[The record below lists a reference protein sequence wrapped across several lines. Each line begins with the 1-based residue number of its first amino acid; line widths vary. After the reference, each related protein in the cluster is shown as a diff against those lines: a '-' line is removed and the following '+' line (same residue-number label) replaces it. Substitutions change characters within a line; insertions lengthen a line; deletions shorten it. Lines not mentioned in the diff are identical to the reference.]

1 MMRDSGSSSRRGIL
15 ALDHAVRV
23 DPLDGSS
30 MGPGVETA
38 TLDGEVRVEMMTS
51 MAGDVGQKIRVLL
64 ADDHAVLRAG
74 MTSLLNDEP
83 DIEVVGEAWDGQMAV
98 ELAVDL
104 QPDVILMD
112 VTMPRLNGIEATRR
126 IMAQLPRVR
135 IIGLSMHE
143 QESMAVAMRRAG
155 AKAYLTK
162 DGRCE
167 TLIDA
172 IRAQGLQSP
181 HTADRD

>member
-1 MMRDSGSSSRRGIL
+1 M
-15 ALDHAVRV
+15 
-23 DPLDGSS
+23 
-30 MGPGVETA
+30 TA
-38 TLDGEVRVEMMTS
+38 TLDLDVTVNEMTS
-51 MAGDVGQKIRVLL
+51 IAGGAGRKIRVLL

-83 DIEVVGEAWDGQMAV
+83 DIEVVGEACDGQMAV
-98 ELAVDL
+98 ELALDL

-126 IMAQLPRVR
+126 IIARLPYAR

-143 QESMAVAMRRAG
+143 QESMGAAMRNAG

-167 TLIDA
+167 TLMEA
-172 IRAQGLQSP
+172 IRAQ
-181 HTADRD
+181 RE

>member
-1 MMRDSGSSSRRGIL
+1 MTG
-15 ALDHAVRV
+15 
-23 DPLDGSS
+23 
-30 MGPGVETA
+30 
-38 TLDGEVRVEMMTS
+38 TLDLDVTVNEMTS
-51 MAGDVGQKIRVLL
+51 IAGGAERKIRVLL

-83 DIEVVGEAWDGQMAV
+83 DIEVVGEACDGQMAV
-98 ELAVDL
+98 ELALDL

-126 IMAQLPRVR
+126 IIARLPYAR

-143 QESMAVAMRRAG
+143 QESMGAAMRNAG

-167 TLIDA
+167 TLMEA
-172 IRAQGLQSP
+172 IRAQ
-181 HTADRD
+181 RE

>member
-1 MMRDSGSSSRRGIL
+1 MRDSDPRSRMGNLSLDRARG
-15 ALDHAVRV
+15 LDPV
-23 DPLDGSS
+23 DGASR
-30 MGPGVETA
+30 GPGGETA
-38 TLDGEVRVEMMTS
+38 TLDLEVGAEMMTS
-51 MAGDVGQKIRVLL
+51 MAGGVGQKIRVLL

-83 DIEVVGEAWDGQMAV
+83 DIEVIGEACDGQMAV
-98 ELAVDL
+98 ELAADL

-112 VTMPRLNGIEATRR
+112 VTMPRLNGIEATRQ

-162 DGRCE
+162 DGRSE
-167 TLIDA
+167 ALIDA
-172 IRAQGLQSP
+172 IRAQRLQSL
-181 HTADRD
+181 HETAS